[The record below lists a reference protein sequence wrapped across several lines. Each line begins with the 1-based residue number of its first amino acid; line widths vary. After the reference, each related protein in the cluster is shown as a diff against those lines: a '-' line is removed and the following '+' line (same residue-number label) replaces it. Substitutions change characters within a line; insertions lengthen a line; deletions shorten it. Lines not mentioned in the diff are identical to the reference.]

1 MPFST
6 TVKKLIQNLHKL
18 VKTLLPLSIPIQ
30 LHISFSMSTKT
41 TLLVALL
48 FSSLSYAVQALSV
61 PHNQTSLS
69 NSTGIE
75 KLNRRNR
82 CTDLWDFP
90 IDWPI
95 GYGATFFPN
104 DNCQGDPVD
113 VSFGP
118 YVNFGCSKTCHSIG
132 AARSVYIEADRYS
145 QKPVLEDAYTI
156 RFDRTDRKYENVHT
170 DGPVVLGYSSSN
182 CQAAYLVS
190 VGKVLKGLQ
199 RACHVFKK
207 HVYSVHLKLLKD
219 CECEESRAS
228 ADRLQLH
235 DLDVDTLK
243 DLKETPVPENPDIEE
258 YQSMFHPDGPKMP
271 VKRPGIIFPPE
282 PNGWQTNK
290 KDKYRFEVPSY
301 WDKCHWTKGHDCDYA
316 E

>member
-1 MPFST
+1 
-6 TVKKLIQNLHKL
+6 
-18 VKTLLPLSIPIQ
+18 
-30 LHISFSMSTKT
+30 MSTKA
-41 TLLVALL
+41 TLLVAALL
-48 FSSLSYAVQALSV
+48 FSSLGYALPSFNV

-69 NSTGIE
+69 NSTDIE
-75 KLNRRNR
+75 TLNKRNR

-90 IDWPI
+90 IDWPSLLTKFFSFI
-95 GYGATFFPN
+95 WVVANKLLVGYGATLFPN

-118 YVNFGCSKTCHSIG
+118 YVNFGCSKTCYPIG

-145 QKPVLEDAYTI
+145 QKPVLEGPYI
-156 RFDRTDRKYENVHT
+156 RFDRTDPKYQEVHR

-182 CQAAYLVS
+182 CKAAYLVS
-190 VGKVLKGLQ
+190 VGKVLKGLK
-199 RACHVFKK
+199 RSCHVFEKP
-207 HVYSVHLKLLKD
+207 VYSVFLKLLKD
-219 CECEESRAS
+219 CECEESKAS

-243 DLKETPVPENPDIEE
+243 DLKETPVPENPDLKE

-301 WDKCHWTKGHDCDYA
+301 WDNCHWTKGHDCDDA